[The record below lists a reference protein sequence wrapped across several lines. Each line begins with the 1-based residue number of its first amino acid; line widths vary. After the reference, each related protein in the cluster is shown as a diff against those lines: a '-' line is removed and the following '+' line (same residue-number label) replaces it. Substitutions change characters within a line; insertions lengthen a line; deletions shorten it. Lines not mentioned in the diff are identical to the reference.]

1 MRPRRSA
8 RWGYPLTDAP
18 GPTRVLIVFY
28 SRDGSVEALAK
39 AMAEGA
45 EGKGAEVRLRRVREL
60 VPAETMALA
69 PGWAAGAE
77 RMNAAYPA
85 PTADDVLWAEAI
97 CLGSPTRFGGASS
110 ELRGWLETLGGLWY
124 GKKLMNKVGTV
135 FASVSSLHGG
145 LETTILG
152 LYPVLAHMDMI
163 IVPQGYGHP
172 AAMTAGSPYGV
183 GSISAGAERRPPTD
197 DDRDLARYQGA
208 RVAHCA
214 LATRSLRDN
223 A

>member
-1 MRPRRSA
+1 MA
-8 RWGYPLTDAP
+8 AP
-18 GPTRVLIVFY
+18 ARVLIVFY

-45 EGKGAEVRLRRVREL
+45 AGTGAEVRIRRAREL
-60 VPAETMALA
+60 VSAETMALA
-69 PGWAAGAE
+69 PGWAASAE
-77 RMNAAYPA
+77 RMNAEYPA
-85 PTADDVLWAEAI
+85 PSAEDVLWAEAI
-97 CLGSPTRFGGASS
+97 CFGSPTRFGGAAS
-110 ELRGWLETLGGLWY
+110 ELRAWLETLGALWY
-124 GKKLMNKVGTV
+124 GKKLLNKVGTV

-152 LYPVLAHMDMI
+152 LYPVLAHLDMI
-163 IVPQGYGHP
+163 MVPQGYGHP

-208 RVAHCA
+208 RVAQCA
-214 LATRSLRDN
+214 QATRPLRSD

>member
-1 MRPRRSA
+1 M
-8 RWGYPLTDAP
+8 
-18 GPTRVLIVFY
+18 IVFY
-28 SRDGSVEALAK
+28 SRDGSVEKLAN

-45 EGKGAEVRLRRVREL
+45 ASAGAETRIRRVREL
-60 VPAETMALA
+60 VSAETMALA
-69 PGWAAGAE
+69 PGWAASAQ
-77 RMNAAYPA
+77 RMNDLYPA
-85 PTADDVLWAEAI
+85 PTAEDVMWAEAI

-163 IVPQGYGHP
+163 VVPQGYGHP

-183 GSISAGAERRPPTD
+183 GSISAGAERRPPTGD
-197 DDRDLARYQGA
+197 DLDLARYQGA
-208 RVAHCA
+208 RVAQTAH
-214 LATRSLRDN
+214 ATRSLRGD
-223 A
+223 AGS